1 MNATAR
7 VFTPLRILVATGV
20 LWLVHLGVILGWGV
34 TAPGPA
40 VSMGIQLL
48 LACLCVLASFH
59 APAGADRFE
68 RRFLRLVALRYL
80 ICAVGQILG
89 AYGTSDLTPYQGSP
103 ADVVFHVE
111 DVPMGIAL
119 LLDPGTPADREQ
131 RVSLRDLLQM
141 VIFCLAIYAYF
152 RTMPTLAAEGL
163 DGIAAADVVVAAAFY
178 FRAMSTRSNL
188 ARALF
193 GRWTPALMLSTV
205 NAAYSGY
212 PGSPGAGERFDLIW
226 VMETVAWILTAVTWV
241 WPRDREANADL
252 LPPIDRTV
260 QLLPVVVCCFVLV
273 VAVGIAQEHLGL
285 AAALAAASIA
295 CLRPSHLALIFGRR
309 TEGAGGVT

>member
-1 MNATAR
+1 VSATAR
-7 VFTPLRILVATGV
+7 LFTPRRILVATGA
-20 LWLVHLGVILGWGV
+20 LWVIHLGVILGWGV
-34 TAPGPA
+34 AGPGPA
-40 VSMGIQLL
+40 LSMLIQFL

-80 ICAVGQILG
+80 ICAVGQVLG
-89 AYGTSDLTPYQGSP
+89 AYETSDVLPYQGSP
-103 ADVVFHVE
+103 ADVVFHME

-119 LLDPGTPADREQ
+119 LLDPGTSGNREH
-131 RVSLRDLLQM
+131 RVSVRDLLQM
-141 VIFCLAIYAYF
+141 LIFCAAIYAYF

-193 GRWTPALMLSTV
+193 GRWTPAIMLSTV

-212 PGSPGAGERFDLIW
+212 PGSPGAGDLFDLIW
-226 VMETVAWILTAVTWV
+226 VVETIAWILTAVTWA
-241 WPRDREANADL
+241 WPRDRDVAADL
-252 LPPIDRTV
+252 LPPVDRTV
-260 QLLPVVVCCFVLV
+260 HLLPVVVCCFVLV
-273 VAVGIAQEHLGL
+273 VAMGIAHEHLGL
-285 AAALAAASIA
+285 AAFFAAASIA
-295 CLRPSHLALIFGRR
+295 CLRPSHFSWLFGRR
-309 TEGAGGVT
+309 TAGADGVP